1 VTTAIPSKNNIL
13 IRLPDERWT
22 HILKEHSE
30 LKDMRSQI
38 LNTVAQPSRILAG
51 GAGEQLAVQEVEPGK
66 YLVVVYR
73 EFIEDGFIITAF
85 LTRRIRSLDRREQL
99 WP

>member
-1 VTTAIPSKNNIL
+1 MTTAIPSKNNIL
-13 IRLPDERWT
+13 IRLPDERWA
-22 HILKEHSE
+22 HILQEHSE

-38 LNTVAQPSRILAG
+38 LDTVAQPSRILAG
-51 GAGEQLAVQEVEPGK
+51 GAGEKLAVQEVEPGK

-73 EFIEDGFIITAF
+73 EFIEGGFIITAF

>member
-1 VTTAIPSKNNIL
+1 VTTTISKNNVS

-22 HILKEHSE
+22 HILEEHGE
-30 LKDMRSQI
+30 LKGMHSQI
-38 LNTVAQPSRILAG
+38 LDTVAQPSRILAG
-51 GAGEQLAVQEVEPGK
+51 RAGEQLAVREVEPGK

-73 EFIEDGFIITAF
+73 EFVEDGFIITAF
-85 LTRRIRSLDRREQL
+85 LTRRIRSLNRREQL